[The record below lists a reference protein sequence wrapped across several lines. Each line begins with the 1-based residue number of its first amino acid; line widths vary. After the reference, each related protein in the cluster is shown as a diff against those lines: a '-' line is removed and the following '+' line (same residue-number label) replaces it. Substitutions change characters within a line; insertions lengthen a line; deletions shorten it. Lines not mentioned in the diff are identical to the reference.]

1 MADMN
6 SILTA
11 IVADT
16 ALTAWNPVVT
26 ALPDYE
32 LKDTS
37 TAKCCVVPVGIEYG
51 HLSRGTVNKVFV
63 VDVGFIK
70 RQKNVNVLSLITDL
84 ESIADH
90 FMKQTYAKARV
101 MNVSHDPLY
110 DADRLQ
116 TESLFQGVMQLRLQE
131 VSV

>member
-37 TAKCCVVPVGIEYG
+37 IAKCCVVPVGIEYE

-70 RQKNVNVLSLITDL
+70 RQKNVNVLSLITEL
-84 ESIADH
+84 ETIAGH
-90 FMKQTYAKARV
+90 FMNQTYSKARV
-101 MNVSHDPLY
+101 MKVSYDPLY
-110 DADRLQ
+110 DDERLR
-116 TESLFQGVMQLRLQE
+116 TESLFQGVMTLRLQE
-131 VSV
+131 VS

>member
-11 IVADT
+11 IAADT
-16 ALTAWNPVVT
+16 ALASWNPVVT

-32 LKDTS
+32 LKETS
-37 TAKCCVVPVGIEYG
+37 TAKCCIVPVGIEYA
-51 HLSRGTVNKVFV
+51 HLSRGAINKVFV

-70 RQKNVNVLSLITDL
+70 RQKSVNVLSLITEL
-84 ESIADH
+84 ETIAGH
-90 FMKQTYAKARV
+90 FMNQTYSKARV

-110 DADRLQ
+110 DDERLR
-116 TESLFQGVMQLRLQE
+116 TESLFQGVMTLRLQE
-131 VSV
+131 VS